1 MKTLKLIISFILIVS
16 LFLSVTACTPSPFD
30 ISDKEKEEF
39 ENAYF
44 ERYFDGKWKDQF
56 EIVYMNEEMYGAG
69 VGKIVCYGKFCGYI
83 IYSHSA
89 SITQNTIQLCLGEF
103 FFFASLYIDLLAYK
117 DGVFYSVE
125 QLYNDGLLTDEDI
138 KDIHEIYWIARG
150 AEPLYRSDYES
161 KDY

>member
-1 MKTLKLIISFILIVS
+1 MKKLKLIISFILLVS
-16 LFLSVTACTPSPFD
+16 LILSVTACTPSPFD

-44 ERYFDGKWKDQF
+44 ERYFDGKWKDQI
-56 EIVYMNEEMYGAG
+56 EIVYMNKEMYGAG
-69 VGKIVCYGKFCGYI
+69 VRNIVCYGKFGGYI
-83 IYSHSA
+83 IYSHDA
-89 SITQNTIQLCLGEF
+89 SITHNTIELCLGEF
-103 FFFASLYIDLLAYK
+103 FFFASLDIGLLAYK

-150 AEPLYRSDYES
+150 SEPLYRSDYES

>member
-1 MKTLKLIISFILIVS
+1 MKKLKLIISFILLVS

-30 ISDKEKEEF
+30 ISAKEKEEF
-39 ENAYF
+39 ENAFFKRFY
-44 ERYFDGKWKDQF
+44 EEEWKDQL
-56 EIVYMNEEMYGAG
+56 EIVYMNKEMYGAG
-69 VGKIVCYGKFCGYI
+69 AGNIVCYGKFGGYI
-83 IYSHSA
+83 ICSEDA
-89 SITQNTIQLCLGEF
+89 SIMQSAMQLCLGVF
-103 FFFASLYIDLLAYK
+103 FFYASLEIGLYAYK

-150 AEPLYRSDYES
+150 SEPLYRSDYES